1 MPTELSVLMAW
12 ALAFG
17 VTYQLTPRLMRLAHR
32 VGMVK
37 VPGGRHIHAKT
48 MPLLGGAALF
58 AGIMAGGLL
67 LSPRLAL
74 VVTLPMAFLAGLV
87 DDYCKCRGTDLS
99 APRKLAMQLLP
110 AAVFVALGNTIH
122 HVSDPFGPD
131 MIYLPWW
138 VDYPL
143 TMAWLV
149 GMTNAINFM
158 DGMDGL
164 ATGVI
169 GVASFTLLVL
179 ALAMGASSTAI
190 WMAATLGA
198 CIAFLR
204 YNFHPASVFMGDA
217 GSNLLGFLLA
227 AISIM
232 GYFKA
237 ATLTGIVVPLIALF
251 LPMFN
256 VVFVVIRRMR
266 QGKSLMQ
273 ALTHADLEHSF
284 NVLHRRA
291 GFNPMETVL
300 VFLLVA
306 MLLSASALGMVWS
319 EW

>member
-1 MPTELSVLMAW
+1 MPIELSVFLAW

-17 VTYQLTPRLMRLAHR
+17 LTYQLTPRLIQLAHKS
-32 VGMVK
+32 GMVK

-48 MPLLGGAALF
+48 MPLLGGVALF
-58 AGIMAGGLL
+58 GGIMAGGLL
-67 LSPRLAL
+67 FSPSLTLAI
-74 VVTLPMAFLAGLV
+74 TLPLAMLAGLA
-87 DDYCKCRGTDLS
+87 DDYCKCKGTDLP
-99 APRKLAMQLLP
+99 ALPKLGLQLLP
-110 AAVFVALGNTIH
+110 ALVFVAMGNTIH
-122 HVSDPFGPD
+122 HVSNPFGPD
-131 MIYLPWW
+131 MITLPWW

-143 TMAWLV
+143 TMAWLI
-149 GMTNAINFM
+149 GMTNAVNFM

-164 ATGVI
+164 ATGVTA
-169 GVASFTLLVL
+169 VASFTLFIL
-179 ALAMGASSTAI
+179 ALAMGAAPTAI

-204 YNFHPASVFMGDA
+204 FNFHPASVFMGDA
-217 GSNLLGFLLA
+217 GSNFLGFLLA
-227 AISIM
+227 AIAVM

-237 ATLTGIVVPLIALF
+237 ATLTGLVVPLLALF

-256 VVFVVIRRMR
+256 VVFVVIRRMG

-273 ALTHADLEHSF
+273 ALTHGDLEHSF
-284 NVLHRRA
+284 NVLNRQA

-319 EW
+319 DW